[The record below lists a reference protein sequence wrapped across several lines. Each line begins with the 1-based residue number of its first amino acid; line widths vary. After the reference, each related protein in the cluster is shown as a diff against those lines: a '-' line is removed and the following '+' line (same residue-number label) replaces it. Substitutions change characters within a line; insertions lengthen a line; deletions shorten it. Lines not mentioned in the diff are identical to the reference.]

1 MCVFP
6 KDYKYG
12 NDNEPWMYP
21 FKRDGDTNDFNRP
34 NYEFFQNFDK
44 RITQLLELGIQANV
58 ILFNPYD
65 NVKSR
70 LAVSPKRPFSSH
82 NPCICLRKPKFIC

>member
-1 MCVFP
+1 MFVFP
-6 KDYKYG
+6 KDCKYG

-21 FKRDGDTNDFNRP
+21 FKRDGDTNDFNRQ

-58 ILFNPYD
+58 ILFNPYHRF
-65 NVKSR
+65 SR
-70 LAVSPKRPFSSH
+70 KIIARNFSYLKR
-82 NPCICLRKPKFIC
+82 RRT